1 MKLMSKVSFARVI
14 LAQGHDNIC
23 KVKQKSKCITVKWQ
37 KKHKVSCALTRK
49 ECPAKLGLT

>member
-1 MKLMSKVSFARVI
+1 MKLMSKISFARVI

-37 KKHKVSCALTRK
+37 KKYKVSCALTRK